1 MYESAAASMIDHPHV
16 AGVPFTKLQSH
27 SMASGVQGGDA
38 KRIILIRSGVVG
50 CEELT
55 RAPLLTKAR
64 NTVRKSAQHTF
75 TAVEGQAGRQ
85 VGYINLLVHL
95 MFPSC
100 SNLPSASEYSS

>member
-1 MYESAAASMIDHPHV
+1 MCESAAASMIDHPHV

-27 SMASGVQGGDA
+27 SMASDVQGGDA
-38 KRIILIRSGVVG
+38 KRIVLIRSGVVG

-75 TAVEGQAGRQ
+75 TAAVR
-85 VGYINLLVHL
+85 
-95 MFPSC
+95 
-100 SNLPSASEYSS
+100 